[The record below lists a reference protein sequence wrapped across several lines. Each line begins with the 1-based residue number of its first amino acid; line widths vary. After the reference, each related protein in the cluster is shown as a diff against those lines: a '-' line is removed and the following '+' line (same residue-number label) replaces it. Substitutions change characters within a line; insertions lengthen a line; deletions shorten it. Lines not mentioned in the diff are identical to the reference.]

1 MRLVLFCSEKVCQLR
16 INFSAIINAQEFS
29 GKEKSDILNIWD
41 QKNQKGKLCT
51 HFQLLRSDG
60 WTIRTRR
67 CLPPTPAMSKLKS
80 KQSNVRNYV
89 LLILQITQILDILM
103 LGLNM
108 SLKIT
113 LSCGL
118 IFTLFTRIL
127 DTFMFSLNMSLEI
140 TTLNLRTSTGV
151 ALRRFAS

>member
-1 MRLVLFCSEKVCQLR
+1 M
-16 INFSAIINAQEFS
+16 
-29 GKEKSDILNIWD
+29 
-41 QKNQKGKLCT
+41 
-51 HFQLLRSDG
+51 
-60 WTIRTRR
+60 
-67 CLPPTPAMSKLKS
+67 PPTPALSKLKFE
-80 KQSNVRNYV
+80 QSNVSNYI
-89 LLILQITQILDILM
+89 LLILLITQIVDILM
-103 LGLNM
+103 LSLNM
-108 SLKIT
+108 SLKRT